1 MKLKSDTSLEKFF
14 DETFPEE
21 NSALKD
27 KAPLIFPTS
36 SLPRSFLPAEITSRH
51 LGFLS
56 SLASRAG
63 TVGSWFEPLG
73 KKPVQ
78 FSPQNY
84 FWVPCSA
91 SSRQM
96 TFNFSRGHVSPL
108 ALLMCNFSLAKP
120 RVHDADKLS
129 LTMLSVNKSSAI
141 ISRRDIEKVTCLY
154 ESFFVQAAEQSLGF
168 SDTESIPSV

>member
-1 MKLKSDTSLEKFF
+1 MKSDTSLEKFF

-21 NSALKD
+21 NSVLKE
-27 KAPLIFPTS
+27 KAPLIFSTS
-36 SLPRSFLPAEITSRH
+36 SLPRSLSPAEITSRH

-63 TVGSWFEPLG
+63 AIGSWFEPLG
-73 KKPVQ
+73 KKRVQ
-78 FSPQNY
+78 FPPQNY

-141 ISRRDIEKVTCLY
+141 ISRRDIEKATCLY

-168 SDTESIPSV
+168 SYTERIPSV